1 MEDKLYWYWLC
12 GKVRLPIKKQKELM
26 DIFIHPKE
34 LYKINPEILKEHM
47 TQLEYDRFVH
57 SGECLGLVLDLEFE
71 IHTGKICYLIVP
83 KTTKML
89 ICVGKNKVYKIPYK
103 CIVRIG
109 RDTILV
115 DINEKECLK

>member
-1 MEDKLYWYWLC
+1 MKFLEL
-12 GKVRLPIKKQKELM
+12 RQK
-26 DIFIHPKE
+26 DV
-34 LYKINPEILKEHM
+34 INCN
-47 TQLEYDRFVH
+47 T
-57 SGECLGLVLDLEFE
+57 GECLGLVLDLEFE

-115 DINEKECLK
+115 DIQRKRNRPEIKEKTFFYYKKNRYTSSSKNTEVQEDEMPILWK

>member
-1 MEDKLYWYWLC
+1 MQKTKMFSAFFSYNKKK
-12 GKVRLPIKKQKELM
+12 GKISVNFLELRQK
-26 DIFIHPKE
+26 DV
-34 LYKINPEILKEHM
+34 INCN
-47 TQLEYDRFVH
+47 T
-57 SGECLGLVLDLEFE
+57 GECLGLVLDLEFE

-83 KTTKML
+83 KTTKMF

>member
-1 MEDKLYWYWLC
+1 MKFLEL
-12 GKVRLPIKKQKELM
+12 RQK
-26 DIFIHPKE
+26 DV
-34 LYKINPEILKEHM
+34 INCN
-47 TQLEYDRFVH
+47 T
-57 SGECLGLVLDLEFE
+57 GECLGFVLDLEFE
-71 IHTGKICYLIVP
+71 IHTGKI
-83 KTTKML
+83 